1 MIKSLSLMY
10 FEIEDVIKVASS
22 EGVPVIN
29 SLYEVSVLN
38 FQINLYCML
47 HVHNMLRMRFF
58 VFPLCT
64 HYYCI
69 YVL

>member
-1 MIKSLSLMY
+1 MY
-10 FEIEDVIKVASS
+10 FEIEDVIKAASS

-47 HVHNMLRMRFF
+47 HVHNMLRMRFLF
-58 VFPLCT
+58 SHCAPIITIFMYFSV
-64 HYYCI
+64 
-69 YVL
+69 

>member
-1 MIKSLSLMY
+1 MY

-38 FQINLYCML
+38 FQINLYYML
-47 HVHNMLRMRFF
+47 HVHNMLRMRFLF
-58 VFPLCT
+58 SHCT
-64 HYYCI
+64 PIITIFMYFS
-69 YVL
+69 V

>member
-1 MIKSLSLMY
+1 MY
-10 FEIEDVIKVASS
+10 FEIEDVIKAASS

-38 FQINLYCML
+38 FKINLYCML
-47 HVHNMLRMRFF
+47 HVHIYATHEVF
-58 VFPLCT
+58 VFPLRT